1 MQGSG
6 RITVAFTVSHISTF
20 IICSHAAL
28 GDVEKI
34 MCNYFQGPS
43 GKGGSLQLLLSPHP
57 VGFSVG
63 FLSDE
68 SFFAGI
74 PLNFCSLVCKA

>member
-6 RITVAFTVSHISTF
+6 SITVALTVSHISTF

-43 GKGGSLQLLLSPHP
+43 EKGGSLQLLLSPP
-57 VGFSVG
+57 SCGV
-63 FLSDE
+63 LS
-68 SFFAGI
+68 
-74 PLNFCSLVCKA
+74 